1 MTLIGDPG
9 LWSDTFPE
17 ELVPRILDL
26 VSDSW
31 EGFEKPVPSEREVP
45 ITRRFKHALKQAKDY
60 KRLPVRIER
69 EPAEDDPSTGEE
81 LGRIDLKFLP
91 AMSALEEV
99 YFAFEC
105 KRLNALEN
113 GSRRTLAPEYVTQG
127 MMRFVTGQYAASMQH
142 GGIIGY
148 VLDGRCDD
156 AIHLVENNIR
166 NRCDELKMDSPASLA
181 TSSLRPDNQ
190 TIRET
195 RHRLSRFFRL
205 HHMFLA
211 CPSSDHHASDKGIQT
226 HNGDNQ
232 GAATEAQQ

>member
-1 MTLIGDPG
+1 MTLIGDPA

-17 ELVPRILDL
+17 ELVPRVLDL
-26 VSDSW
+26 VADTW
-31 EGFEKPVPSEREVP
+31 EGFGKPLPTDREVP

-60 KRLPVRIER
+60 RRLPVRIER

-113 GSRRTLAPEYVTQG
+113 GGRRTLAPEYVTEG
-127 MMRFVTGQYAASMQH
+127 VMRFVAGQYAASMQH
-142 GGIIGY
+142 GGMIGY

-156 AIHLVENNIR
+156 AIRLVENNIR
-166 NRCDELKMDSPASLA
+166 NRSDELKMDSPANLA
-181 TSSLRPDNQ
+181 RSSLRPDNQ
-190 TIRET
+190 MIRET
-195 RHRLSRFFRL
+195 RHSLSRFFRL
-205 HHMFLA
+205 HHVFLA
-211 CPSSDHHASDKGIQT
+211 CPTNEGQLGT
-226 HNGDNQ
+226 H
-232 GAATEAQQ
+232 EL